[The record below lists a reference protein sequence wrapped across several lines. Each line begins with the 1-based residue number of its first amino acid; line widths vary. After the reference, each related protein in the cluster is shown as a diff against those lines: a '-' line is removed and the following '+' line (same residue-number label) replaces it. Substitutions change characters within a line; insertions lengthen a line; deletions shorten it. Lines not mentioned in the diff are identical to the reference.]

1 MQLSAYGYILQILA
15 MNMDLEQS
23 KFFSH
28 LTAERQQH
36 RWLATVVGA
45 SQVFIGAF
53 FWQGFA
59 LACNCDV
66 HYVGYY
72 FITGFGGG
80 LGTVLSALVPYAL
93 KGFKNFDITIEGLR
107 GFMLGMAIFLGP
119 GTIWQR
125 VVNDAADWGWSFT
138 GGFFYMW
145 LLSGLMFLA
154 SITVTRKITY
164 FIQKRA
170 FDHVIRAVDS
180 VTRQFYHDATLAFTV
195 GFSDAFFMGTCATQ
209 FSDNWL
215 AGAFGIDNNTE
226 DFEAMI
232 LAGLS
237 TCVGFLI
244 AQSFQNVA
252 FFDSWADNPE
262 DASVSKKPTDAE
274 SSNASFSGKDALEIK
289 GYHHYS
295 IDNPMIESKEGP

>member
-1 MQLSAYGYILQILA
+1 MLFFPAVNLSDV
-15 MNMDLEQS
+15 MDGE
-23 KFFSH
+23 KFLSHFSH
-28 LTAERQQH
+28 ERQEH
-36 RWLATVVGA
+36 RWLVTVVGA
-45 SQVFIGAF
+45 AKVFVGAF

-66 HYVGYY
+66 HYEGYY
-72 FITGFGGG
+72 FLTGFGGG

-93 KGFKNFDITIEGLR
+93 TGFKNFDPTIEGLR

-125 VVNDAADWGWSFT
+125 VVNDAADWGWTFT

-145 LLSGLMFLA
+145 FLSGLMFLA
-154 SITVTRKITY
+154 SITVTRKVTY
-164 FIQKRA
+164 YIQKHC

-180 VTRQFYHDATLAFTV
+180 VKRQFYHDATLAFTV

-209 FSDNWL
+209 FDDNWL
-215 AGAFGIDNNTE
+215 AGAFGIDDNTE

-237 TCVGFLI
+237 TCVGFII
-244 AQSFQNVA
+244 AQSFQNLV
-252 FFDSWADNPE
+252 FFDCWADNPPE
-262 DASVSKKPTDAE
+262 DDSVSRKLDAPP
-274 SSNASFSGKDALEIK
+274 SSNPSMSSVGGKDAVEINQFTN
-289 GYHHYS
+289 
-295 IDNPMIESKEGP
+295 NPMTETKEGP